1 MEKYVDR
8 YEAGKILAEQLKEYA
23 NDRNTIVLGLAR
35 GGVPVAYEIARTLS
49 LPLDVLIVRKLGVPG
64 HEELAMGAI
73 VTGDAVVFNDE
84 IIHSFHLSDS
94 SIQKV
99 IQVEQKE
106 LQRRESLYRQDR
118 PSLNLK
124 AKTVILVDDGIATG
138 ASMLAALKA
147 VRLQQP
153 ASIIIAVPV
162 AADATCNDLAG
173 LADYLVCPLK
183 PVNFYAVGLWY
194 EDFNQTTDEEI
205 FELLAKTTTNQ

>member
-8 YEAGKILAEQLKEYA
+8 YEAGKILAEQLKKYA

-73 VTGDAVVFNDE
+73 VTGD
-84 IIHSFHLSDS
+84 
-94 SIQKV
+94 
-99 IQVEQKE
+99 
-106 LQRRESLYRQDR
+106 
-118 PSLNLK
+118 
-124 AKTVILVDDGIATG
+124 
-138 ASMLAALKA
+138 
-147 VRLQQP
+147 
-153 ASIIIAVPV
+153 
-162 AADATCNDLAG
+162 LAG

-194 EDFNQTTDEEI
+194 DDFNQTTDEEI

>member
-23 NDRNTIVLGLAR
+23 NDQNTIVLGLAR